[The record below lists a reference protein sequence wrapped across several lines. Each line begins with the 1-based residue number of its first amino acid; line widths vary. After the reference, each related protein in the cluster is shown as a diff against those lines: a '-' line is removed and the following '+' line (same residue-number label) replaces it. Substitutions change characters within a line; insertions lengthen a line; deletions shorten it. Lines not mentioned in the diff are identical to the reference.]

1 MRAFFTEAQQRRAAT
16 GFRPAGRN
24 RGRAGEDFGTFA
36 DARGTCVVLSMGEKG
51 VNWWRQGGCLHATAA
66 KVAVKSTVGA
76 GDTLLAGMLHGL
88 ASGWPDEQVLRT
100 AAALAAHAV
109 SQIGFGIPDSARL
122 QELLQQIHAQT
133 EEGFTL

>member
-1 MRAFFTEAQQRRAAT
+1 M
-16 GFRPAGRN
+16 
-24 RGRAGEDFGTFA
+24 
-36 DARGTCVVLSMGEKG
+36 
-51 VNWWRQGGCLHATAA
+51 
-66 KVAVKSTVGA
+66 KSTVGA